1 MKKERIM
8 ANGGQIYQTKTNIKI
23 EENFILRT
31 KILLGPYRVYPGRL
45 SVSRTIGDAEG
56 KIPLIGGIPNVIIS
70 KPDIYKYNIL
80 ENDID
85 YFILGCDGIFDQMS
99 SDDVF
104 KCVVVVIE
112 RNKELVENSNNNKN
126 KYQSLYGNDVDIH
139 TTNGDIVDLILK
151 GSILRQSYD
160 NVTCLL
166 ICFKNLLVTDF
177 SFLEKNALNDN
188 NKIRDKYT
196 NQKKDSKKMVYSN
209 SNNDYL
215 KSNILN
221 NKKNINIHEI
231 NKFIQKLKSS
241 GSDSSIFK
249 KREEIVISNETKEH
263 LSKPM
268 MNLYIKTN
276 NKSNKYSSNI
286 NDNSSNHNLNLAL
299 GNENKMNEKKDFKLF
314 LKIIKQIIFF
324 RTKNLKWE

>member
-45 SVSRTIGDAEG
+45 SVSRTIGDAER

-166 ICFKNLLVTDF
+166 ICFKNLLATDF